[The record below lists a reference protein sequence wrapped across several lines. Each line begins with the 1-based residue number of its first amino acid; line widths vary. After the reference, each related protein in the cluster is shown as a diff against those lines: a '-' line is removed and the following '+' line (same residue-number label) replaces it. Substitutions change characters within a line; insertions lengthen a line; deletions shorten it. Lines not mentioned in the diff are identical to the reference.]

1 VREEVEYVT
10 PKIRELM
17 TTALLL
23 PRVLPLEVEVGTGGN
38 WLKAY

>member
-1 VREEVEYVT
+1 MEYVT

-23 PRVLPLEVEVGTGGN
+23 PRCVPLELEVGTGDN
-38 WLKAY
+38 